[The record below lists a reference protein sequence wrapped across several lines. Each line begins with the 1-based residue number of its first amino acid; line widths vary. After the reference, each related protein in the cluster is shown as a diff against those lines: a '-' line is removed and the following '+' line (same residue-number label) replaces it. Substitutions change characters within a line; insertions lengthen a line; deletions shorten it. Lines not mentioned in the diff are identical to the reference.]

1 MMVKAFPCQNTEKPS
16 PSDGGKLVDG
26 DSGVEVARRVADL
39 TLDVQDFPQPGIAFK
54 DLTPL
59 FASGPDFA
67 ATIDTIV
74 GHYGPDSFDVVA
86 GIEARGFMIA
96 AAVAYAAGVG
106 FVPVRKVG
114 KLPRKT
120 LRETYALE
128 YGEATLELHADAF
141 SPGQR
146 VLVVDDVLA
155 TGGTAEAAL
164 SLIEQAGGVVAGFV
178 VLLELAFLEG
188 RKRLKPRSVHALLTV

>member
-1 MMVKAFPCQNTEKPS
+1 M
-16 PSDGGKLVDG
+16 VDG
-26 DSGVEVARRVADL
+26 DSGLEVARRVAGL
-39 TLDVQDFPQPGIAFK
+39 TLDVPDFPQPGIMFK

-59 FASGPDFA
+59 FANGPEFSA
-67 ATIDTIV
+67 IIDAIV
-74 GHYGPDSFDVVA
+74 AHHGRDSFDVVA

-96 AAVAYAAGVG
+96 AAAAYATGVG
-106 FVPVRKVG
+106 VVPIRKVG
-114 KLPRKT
+114 KLPRAT

-141 SPGQR
+141 TPGQR

-155 TGGTAEAAL
+155 TGGTAEASL
-164 SLIEQAGGVVAGFV
+164 SLVEQAGGTVAGFT

-188 RKRLKPRSVHALLTV
+188 RKRLKPRPVHALLTV